1 MRLDRILANSGYGTR
16 SAVRDM
22 IRDGR
27 VCFSGTIIRDPA
39 YNIDESQTGNIR
51 IDETQAKTSQYIYLC
66 MNKPE
71 NYLTAMQDKRL
82 ATIGD
87 LISIEYV
94 YKGVSPVGRLD
105 YNTTGVLLLTN
116 NGTLSHR
123 LTSPKWHIEKKYLVS
138 YSGPQLSPDI
148 CASFAAGITLRE
160 DNHEPVKLSPAK
172 LELLENNTC
181 RLTLTEGKSHQVKRM
196 LAAYGRSVTALHRE
210 SIGCISLLPDQKTGS
225 MRILDEDEINNLLR
239 EVNLGDTTK

>member
-1 MRLDRILANSGYGTR
+1 
-16 SAVRDM
+16 M

-27 VCFSGTIIRDPA
+27 VRIFGSIIRDPA
-39 YNIDESQTGNIR
+39 YNIDESKTIDIR
-51 IDETQAKTSQYIYLC
+51 IDETLAKTSQYIYLC

-71 NYLTAMQDKRL
+71 NCLTAMQDKRL

-87 LISIEYV
+87 LIPMEYV
-94 YKGVSPVGRLD
+94 FKGVSPVGRLD

-123 LTSPKWHIEKKYLVS
+123 LTNPKWHIEKKYLVT
-138 YSGPQLSPDI
+138 YSGPQMSPDI
-148 CASFAAGITLRE
+148 CASFAEGVTLRE
-160 DNHEPVKLSPAK
+160 DNHEPVKLLPAK
-172 LELLENNTC
+172 LELFENNLC

-210 SIGCISLLPDQKTGS
+210 SIGCITLLPDQETGS
-225 MRILDEDEINNLLR
+225 MRILDEDEIGNLLR
-239 EVNLGDTTK
+239 KVSLGDTNK